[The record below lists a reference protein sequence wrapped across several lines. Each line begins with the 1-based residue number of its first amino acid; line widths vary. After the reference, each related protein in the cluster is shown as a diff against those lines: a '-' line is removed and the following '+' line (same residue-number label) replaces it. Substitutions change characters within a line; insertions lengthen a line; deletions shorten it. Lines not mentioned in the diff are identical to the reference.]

1 MESLREGA
9 IQDATQLTGLDAWMD
24 GGGPYRGEGGDGTNK
39 RKKTRLGSE
48 EARKVMISVWT
59 YQIEGP

>member
-1 MESLREGA
+1 MPPSLLAWMPGWMVVA
-9 IQDATQLTGLDAWMD
+9 LTG
-24 GGGPYRGEGGDGTNK
+24 GRGGDGTNK